1 MTAWRDWWP
10 GQNFTASKA
19 SSIITTIVE
28 ARSKVQQGVPGG
40 GQSLGQRVLVV
51 VFNVINNFNFIN
63 DTSQSLADYFKSC
76 IQSFKNLKYNDMM
89 ISLSHI
95 WR

>member
-28 ARSKVQQGVPGG
+28 ARSKVQQGVPGD
-40 GQSLGQRVLVV
+40 GQSLGQRVPV
-51 VFNVINNFNFIN
+51 VFNVINNNFIN

-89 ISLSHI
+89 MT
-95 WR
+95 